1 MRLMLTM
8 GAAMLLVGC
17 ASSVMQD
24 ARLRTP
30 DARMDS
36 AKQPVQV
43 AQCIQYSWQDER
55 TFGVDASGYL
65 EAREAGVYTVHVRDA
80 DAFVDVRPHAGGS
93 QIDFYARQQDG
104 AALQRRATAA
114 TCL

>member
-1 MRLMLTM
+1 MRLILTM
-8 GAAMLLVGC
+8 GAAMLLAGC

-24 ARLRTP
+24 ARLRAP
-30 DARMDS
+30 DARMAS
-36 AKQPVQV
+36 AKTPVQV

-65 EAREAGVYTVHVRDA
+65 EAREGGVYTVHVRDA
-80 DAFVDVRPHAGGS
+80 EVFVDVQPHAGGS
-93 QIDFYARQQDG
+93 QVDFYAQHQGG